1 MYNPAHFTETRAEV
15 LHALLRAHPLSTLV
29 TLGADGMTA
38 NYIPMLLREGV
49 GEHGALVGHVARANP
64 VWRATDLEAPVLVL
78 FQGAQHYITPS
89 WYATK
94 AEHGKVVPTWNYAVV
109 QVRGMLQIRDD
120 AEWLRTQVTQLTQ
133 QQESSFA
140 KPWAVDDAPR
150 DYTDTMIKAL
160 VGIEIAITSITG
172 KWKVSQN
179 QPPVNQATVVQGLQQ
194 LGTNA
199 GQAMAALVQR

>member
-1 MYNPAHFTETRAEV
+1 
-15 LHALLRAHPLSTLV
+15 
-29 TLGADGMTA
+29 
-38 NYIPMLLREGV
+38 
-49 GEHGALVGHVARANP
+49 
-64 VWRATDLEAPVLVL
+64 LEAPVLVL

-194 LGTNA
+194 LGTNV